1 MSRTAECACGRAR
14 ITVLGEPS
22 IYGVCHCTN
31 CKRRTGSAFGIS
43 SYFRRGDVVVIEGEF
58 SVYSFHHAAQDH
70 DQDRHFCRACGTT
83 LYWYNSA
90 LPELIGVSAGCFG
103 ENPPGEPQL
112 SATHAKRYA
121 WNGLPESWRKVP
133 Q

>member
-14 ITVLGEPS
+14 IAVLGAPS

-43 SYFRRGDVVVIEGEF
+43 SYFNRNEVVGTEGEL
-58 SVYSFHHAAQDH
+58 SVYSFHHAAQNH
-70 DQDRHFCRACGTT
+70 DQARYFCSSCGTT

-90 LPELIGVSAGCFG
+90 LPELIGIAARCFG
-103 ENPPGEPQL
+103 EDPPGEPQL
-112 SATHAKRYA
+112 SVTHAKSYP
-121 WNGLPESWRKVP
+121 WVGLPESWRKVP